1 MIYFAPSLCYLLKC
15 PRQNIVMIV
24 NCKWSSQLIFT
35 CKWSLNVHCLYPLKI
50 LCLEEILRN
59 SAPVSNTSSYPHY
72 IMFQTMQTICLL
84 SGCDPCNKSVL
95 YFVIV
100 ILATWQCQHILCIH
114 YWVELSLMLSS
125 LLYIMLCQCYIFLY
139 FPIFSYI
146 FLYFLGWHPPAINS
160 YIRTTSLACGAPSRC
175 WQEPKLCRQ
184 EAVLLSI

>member
-1 MIYFAPSLCYLLKC
+1 MLL
-15 PRQNIVMIV
+15 
-24 NCKWSSQLIFT
+24 
-35 CKWSLNVHCLYPLKI
+35 
-50 LCLEEILRN
+50 
-59 SAPVSNTSSYPHY
+59 
-72 IMFQTMQTICLL
+72 
-84 SGCDPCNKSVL
+84 L

-160 YIRTTSLACGAPSRC
+160 YIPTTSLACCHTQSSILIISSRS
-175 WQEPKLCRQ
+175 WQKNSREWG
-184 EAVLLSI
+184 VLLSRHVARPALICWQQIFSEQKESIDIDCIVMELSSSRL